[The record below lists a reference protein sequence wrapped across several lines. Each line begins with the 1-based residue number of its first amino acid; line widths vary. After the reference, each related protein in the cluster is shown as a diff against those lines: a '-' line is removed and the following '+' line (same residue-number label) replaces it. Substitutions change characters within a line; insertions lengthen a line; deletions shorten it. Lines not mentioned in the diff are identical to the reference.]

1 MFGENFPSSLTYLF
15 LHNLFESFGSIW
27 VHLQVLSGVRVAQ
40 SLVFYVMSCRS
51 LLVIFSFSFWS
62 LYCLSF
68 FYLGLLVTRLVSSS
82 LILLFTTSGYPF
94 GIFKLFLTI
103 LNQGEIWHYIRNN
116 VICQGLFN
124 VQLFEMRGD
133 CSFVLLIFG
142 ELLTITVLSFYSW
155 LLFLFIFQKD
165 YLQVE

>member
-27 VHLQVLSGVRVAQ
+27 VHLQVFSGVRVAQ
-40 SLVFYVMSCRS
+40 SLVFHVMSCRS

-82 LILLFTTSGYPF
+82 LVLLFRASGYPF

-124 VQLFEMRGD
+124 VQWLGREVIVRSFCWYLVNCWPSLF
-133 CSFVLLIFG
+133 
-142 ELLTITVLSFYSW
+142 
-155 LLFLFIFQKD
+155 
-165 YLQVE
+165 